1 MLTVPSMHHAA
12 THRSGCVQRQ
22 LWSKMTLQPLDDP
35 NGPRLSPMSL
45 GTFRYL
51 CVRAGHFPDQHGPLT
66 RTPDGSQV
74 SEKPPLSAAYSSP
87 EGCRRD
93 RPANCHV
100 ISLRLIRF
108 SPKAYRP
115 KARQGAKPIAP
126 ARHVLF
132 VMPRGASAVIVGG
145 PVLSPSATLS
155 GGGLRLS
162 AW

>member
-1 MLTVPSMHHAA
+1 MSQVRSVTYVSGPDTFLTNTV
-12 THRSGCVQRQ
+12 
-22 LWSKMTLQPLDDP
+22 
-35 NGPRLSPMSL
+35 
-45 GTFRYL
+45 
-51 CVRAGHFPDQHGPLT
+51 PLT

-74 SEKPPLSAAYSSP
+74 SEKPPFSAACSSP

-126 ARHVLF
+126 
-132 VMPRGASAVIVGG
+132 RGMFFSSCRAVHQQ
-145 PVLSPSATLS
+145 LSSVAQSYPQVQRFLAEGSNGAL
-155 GGGLRLS
+155 GKL
-162 AW
+162 